1 MREIVFKLVV
11 DTDSTHGKLERVTET
26 LDELKAK
33 GEKGSYYT
41 FTTDA
46 NGKIRAVKHDL
57 EEVQKEVEAPKE
69 MKVGADQALATIR
82 DVKIAIDGVRQAF
95 TGMVRVANEFLD
107 SALVQKQATTLTTLA
122 FGEAAAEMASFA
134 SAMQSVTN
142 FGDERMLPLM
152 AKLAQSYKLDK
163 DEIQSLVPVLLDFA
177 EANKATG
184 MTIESA
190 FDLMG
195 RALNGHTEMLGRYG
209 VELDDTRLKAEG
221 VSYLVEKLGADFGG
235 TAEALADLRLQ
246 NANAWGDIK
255 ERIGDMLSVIITPL
269 LKGIQWLMQAYEQ
282 LSPAMQGFVAG
293 IVIAVP
299 LVAGLAAGITALTA
313 AVTALKMAIN
323 PVVGIMSLVAGAVTT
338 AGFAFAASAQS
349 TNALDSAQE
358 SLVQQVKMAT
368 TEVALEAEK
377 FNILA
382 SRLLE
387 LRSATGLTTDQKTEM
402 LSIIQRLNSNYSE
415 YLGNINLE
423 TASYDSLTVA
433 IDGANDALINKMTVQ
448 AYENLLTKQVDQLA
462 NAKVSLSQK
471 MNELLNVNF
480 PSSQENFMSVAY
492 EQLKMLEGRFSDY
505 SSNPTYRAIR
515 DLYNQVKVESES
527 LKSATNE
534 YDSAVSKLRGLR
546 LTKNRSEGGGDL
558 GKSATDEEQRRL
570 EQLRL
575 LQQRYDVLAIDD
587 ATDRRQAELEVQRD
601 AEVAKAESLG
611 ASEELIKGI
620 RDHFARESIRVEQD
634 AADARLKALEA
645 EEEAKQK
652 AIEEEARY
660 QQELHDI
667 RFYFDQQ
674 SLDLAG
680 GTWEAQL
687 RAVDEYYAKRKDK
700 LIAAGL
706 TEEQITEQSEQA
718 KARIKDQYEERSL
731 QGLSRTF
738 GDLAKAS
745 EVFGKKGFMI
755 WKQMSMAQA
764 MVDTYA
770 SANAAYKAMAGI
782 PVVGPGLAIA
792 AAAAAIGAGL
802 ANVAAIMNTA
812 PPKAA
817 TGGLLVGNS
826 HSNGGI
832 LIEAEGDEYIT
843 AKDRVRALGKGLF
856 DFLNFAPLDQVKKAF
871 SGFTAPDIPIPDSVA
886 YAYAGGGS
894 VGSNGLL
901 GIMEAINEKMG
912 VLVEKNV
919 KFDIHIDPLAND
931 PVKVSEIADTGKIMR
946 SEV

>member
-11 DTDSTHGKLERVTET
+11 DTDSTHGKLQRVEES

-46 NGKIRAVKHDL
+46 NGKLRAVMHDL
-57 EEVQKEVEAPKE
+57 EEVQEEAEEPKVV
-69 MKVGADQALATIR
+69 KVSADQALATIR
-82 DVKIAIDGVRQAF
+82 DVKIALDGVRQAF
-95 TGMVRVANEFLD
+95 TGIVRAANEFLD
-107 SALVQKQATTLTTLA
+107 AALVQKQAMTLTTLA

-152 AKLAQSYKLDK
+152 AKLAQSYKLNK
-163 DEIQSLVPVLLDFA
+163 DDIQSLVPVLLDFA

-209 VELDDTRLKAEG
+209 IELDDVRLKTEG
-221 VSYLVEKLGADFGG
+221 VAYLVEKLGADYGG
-235 TAEALADLRLQ
+235 TAEALADLRMQ
-246 NANAWGDIK
+246 NANAWGDIR
-255 ERIGDMLSVIITPL
+255 ERIGDMLSTIITPVL
-269 LKGIQWLMQAYEQ
+269 QGIQWLMQAYEQ
-282 LSPAMQGFVAG
+282 LSPTMQGFVAG

-313 AVTALKMAIN
+313 AVTALQMAIN
-323 PVVGIMSLVAGAVTT
+323 PVVGVLSLVAGAAT
-338 AGFAFAASAQS
+338 AVGMAIAASVPS
-349 TNALDSAQE
+349 
-358 SLVQQVKMAT
+358 
-368 TEVALEAEK
+368 AEK
-377 FNILA
+377 MQDGLLA
-382 SRLLE
+382 IRQEASMSIAQFENMVSTYETLAQKTNRTSEEQALLSRTIAELKRQYPEYLRNLDMERGYHDEVRKAINQTREAMYAKMQAQVQEKALNQYSDQMAKLYGLISE
-387 LRSATGLTTDQKTEM
+387 LRANDPEGAGYVKGMFQDAQGYASGVAFKLLTTNEAIQELERRIAAFQKNAM
-402 LSIIQRLNSNYSE
+402 DAAASIKVPAGGVSGAKPE
-415 YLGNINLE
+415 
-423 TASYDSLTVA
+423 D
-433 IDGANDALINKMTVQ
+433 DG
-448 AYENLLTKQVDQLA
+448 
-462 NAKVSLSQK
+462 
-471 MNELLNVNF
+471 
-480 PSSQENFMSVAY
+480 
-492 EQLKMLEGRFSDY
+492 
-505 SSNPTYRAIR
+505 
-515 DLYNQVKVESES
+515 
-527 LKSATNE
+527 
-534 YDSAVSKLRGLR
+534 
-546 LTKNRSEGGGDL
+546 
-558 GKSATDEEQRRL
+558 EQRRL
-570 EQLRL
+570 EQLRM

-587 ATDRRQAELEVQRD
+587 ATARRQAELAVQRD
-601 AEVAKAESLG
+601 AEIAKAESLG
-611 ASEELIKGI
+611 ASEELIQGI

-634 AADARLKALEA
+634 AADARMNALEA
-645 EEEAKQK
+645 EEEARQK
-652 AIEEEARY
+652 AIEDEARH
-660 QQELHDI
+660 QQELYDL

-674 SLDLAG
+674 GLDLAG
-680 GTWEAQL
+680 RTWEAQL

-700 LIAAGL
+700 LLAAGL

-718 KARIKDQYEERSL
+718 KQRIKDQYAERSL
-731 QGLSRTF
+731 QGLARTF
-738 GDLAKAS
+738 GDLAKSS
-745 EVFGKKGFMI
+745 EILGKKGFMI

-792 AAAAAIGAGL
+792 AAAAAVGAGL

-856 DFLNFAPLDQVKKAF
+856 DFLNFAPLEQVKKAF

-894 VGSNGLL
+894 VGGNGLMS
-901 GIMEAINEKMG
+901 IMEAINEKMG

-919 KFDIHIDPLAND
+919 QFDIHIDPLAND
-931 PVKVSEIADTGKIMR
+931 PVKVSEIADSGKIMR